1 MPKNENNI
9 PPQNIEAEQS
19 VLGGLLIDKN
29 GIIKIAD
36 FLRPD
41 DFYKPSHQKIYETIL
56 ELFQQREP
64 IDILNLTERLKA
76 KKIFDGVGGAT
87 YLSSLVNS
95 VPTASHIF
103 SHAKIV
109 QQKRLLRDIIQT
121 SFEITDLGYQEER
134 NIDDLL
140 DEVEQKIFQVT
151 QSSLTGQQ
159 FKDMKEDIHSL
170 FERLEGQEGKKI
182 RGLSTGFDKLD
193 FILSG
198 MQRSDLIVLAAR
210 PSLGKT
216 SFALNIAL
224 NAALNENASVG
235 IFSLEMPR
243 DQVVDRLFSAVSGVD
258 LWKIRNNGRAINE
271 NDSENL
277 HQAANK
283 LSESKIYI
291 DDLVSSNIMRLR
303 TVARRLQAEK
313 GLDLIIV
320 DYLQLITPR
329 DNKYFSVVQQ
339 VTEISRGLKALARE
353 LNIPIIAVSQLSREI
368 ERRDYKKPR
377 LSDLRDSG
385 SIEQDADVVMFI
397 YRKDRI
403 KADED
408 ISEEEKNTAEVI
420 IAKHRNGPLGNVKL
434 KFNPKTLTFSEI
446 DESFAQYE
454 GEMAYQQDENNNEMP
469 FGD

>member
-1 MPKNENNI
+1 MPKKENILNQV

-41 DFYKPSHQKIYETIL
+41 DFYKPAHQKIYETVL

-64 IDILNLTERLKA
+64 IDILNLTERLQA
-76 KKIFDGVGGAT
+76 KKIFDDIGGAT
-87 YLSSLVNS
+87 YLSSLANS
-95 VPTASHIF
+95 ISTASHIF
-103 SHAKIV
+103 SHAKII

-134 NIDDLL
+134 NIDELL

-159 FKDMKEDIHSL
+159 FKDTKEDISAL
-170 FERLEGQEGKKI
+170 MERLERQESKKI
-182 RGLSTGFDKLD
+182 RGLGTGFPGLD
-193 FILSG
+193 HILSG
-198 MQRSDLIVLAAR
+198 LQKSDLIVLAAR

-216 SFALNIAL
+216 SLALNIAF
-224 NAALNENASVG
+224 NVALEENASVG

-243 DQVVDRLFSAVSGVD
+243 DQVVDRLVSVASDVD
-258 LWKIRNNGRAINE
+258 LWKIRTGKLNN
-271 NDSENL
+271 NDFEKL
-277 HQAANK
+277 HDGINK
-283 LSESKIYI
+283 LSQVKIYL
-291 DDLVSSNIMRLR
+291 DDSASSNIMRLR

-320 DYLQLITPR
+320 DYLQLIVPR

-397 YRKDRI
+397 HRKDRI
-403 KADED
+403 KDED
-408 ISEEEKNTAEVI
+408 DVSEEDKNIAEI
-420 IAKHRNGPLGNVKL
+420 MIAKHRNGPLGKVEL
-434 KFNPKTLTFSEI
+434 KFNPKTLTFYEP
-446 DESFAQYE
+446 DKSFTEYE
-454 GEMAYQQDENNNEMP
+454 GEISSDIENTDEMP
-469 FGD
+469 F